1 MIYKKKR
8 NNNHRKFLYSR
19 TKRSI
24 SLSSGNTSSLLRF
37 IPLINQVSVS
47 NPEKKRNSIFVQNFS
62 RNDCFRLFRSW
73 REKEVQTVWRIPR
86 QRIRNTMMEKW
97 EKRKR
102 KRGKKEN
109 DEVRR
114 VFWKLLR
121 QVLLFDKLKN
131 GGAFVWSLARFR
143 GTGRNNEVA
152 RKKRKPTKSFNHG
165 AGSLLFLLA
174 LASPVYVRKLF
185 SLPLLFFLLLSRLY
199 PFLPFYF

>member
-1 MIYKKKR
+1 
-8 NNNHRKFLYSR
+8 
-19 TKRSI
+19 
-24 SLSSGNTSSLLRF
+24 
-37 IPLINQVSVS
+37 
-47 NPEKKRNSIFVQNFS
+47 
-62 RNDCFRLFRSW
+62 
-73 REKEVQTVWRIPR
+73 
-86 QRIRNTMMEKW
+86 MMEKW

-152 RKKRKPTKSFNHG
+152 RKKKETNQ
-165 AGSLLFLLA
+165 
-174 LASPVYVRKLF
+174 VV
-185 SLPLLFFLLLSRLY
+185 
-199 PFLPFYF
+199 